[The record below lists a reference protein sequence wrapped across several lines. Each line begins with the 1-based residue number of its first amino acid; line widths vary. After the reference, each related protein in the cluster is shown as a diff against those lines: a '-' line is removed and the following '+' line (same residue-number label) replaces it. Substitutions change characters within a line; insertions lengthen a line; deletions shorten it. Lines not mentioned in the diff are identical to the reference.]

1 MTVTR
6 CVQRE
11 H

>member
-6 CVQRE
+6 CVCE
-11 H
+11 